1 MKTYNIIQ
9 TIIIASI
16 IVLLNSCTY
25 DKNEIT
31 HLGKNISNS
40 QNVQIEIDSIVIDA
54 FYTSSQGNFFMKD
67 SIITFADNY
76 YARMFEFNCK
86 NGELISQH
94 FGLGEGPD
102 EMLRFLYAYPIEN
115 DTSVF
120 VIDGNL
126 SVTLF
131 GETAHRL
138 DKKGMLDFKWDD
150 DPSRDYESPKAY
162 NFMFMGDF
170 GTYIYNKD
178 SMYIVPVSPMIKV
191 LGYDGNMGKDF
202 YKKSHILGLVNKK
215 TLEVEK
221 VFGSFPEICNE
232 IPTPHFDFFSYLIDG
247 DKLYYNHPIDSL
259 VYVYEYP
266 DKLLYTF
273 GYECKDINRSYTK
286 STSLEDEI
294 YEDYKKVGI
303 VTEIKKFPESELFI
317 RTYIKDMG
325 TQKFGMQIYNS
336 SHDLLADV
344 EMPTYFKLLGYH
356 DSYFYGVTMM
366 PRETDENTFYTFYKI
381 KIRL

>member
-1 MKTYNIIQ
+1 MKIYNIIQ
-9 TIIIASI
+9 KIIIVI
-16 IVLLNSCTY
+16 IVFFLYSCKSDKTEIIHRGKNLLNT
-25 DKNEIT
+25 
-31 HLGKNISNS
+31 
-40 QNVQIEIDSIVIDA
+40 QNLQIEIDSIIIDA

-115 DTSVF
+115 DTSVL
-120 VIDGNL
+120 VVDGNL
-126 SVTLF
+126 TITLF
-131 GETAHRL
+131 GPTAHKL
-138 DKKGMLDFKWDD
+138 DKKGLLDFKWEVE
-150 DPSRDYESPKAY
+150 STKDYESPKAY
-162 NFMFMGDF
+162 NYMFMGDF

-178 SMYIVPVSPMIKV
+178 SMYIIPVSPMIKV
-191 LGYDGNMGKDF
+191 LGDNGNIGKDF
-202 YKKSHILGLVNKK
+202 YKKSHTLGLVNKK

-221 VFGSFPEICNE
+221 VFGYFPEIYQE
-232 IPTPHFDFFSYLIDG
+232 MPTPQFDFFSYLIDE
-247 DKLYYNHPIDSL
+247 DKIYCNHPIDSL

-286 STSLEDEI
+286 SNSLKDEI
-294 YEDYKKVGI
+294 YEDYKKVGVI
-303 VTEIKKFPESELFI
+303 AEIKNFPEVGVLL
-317 RTYIKDMG
+317 RTYVKDMG

-344 EMPTYFKLLGYH
+344 EMPAYFKLLGYY
-356 DSYFYGVTMM
+356 DSYFYGVTMI
-366 PRETDENTFYTFYKI
+366 PKETDENTFYTFYKI
-381 KIRL
+381 RINL